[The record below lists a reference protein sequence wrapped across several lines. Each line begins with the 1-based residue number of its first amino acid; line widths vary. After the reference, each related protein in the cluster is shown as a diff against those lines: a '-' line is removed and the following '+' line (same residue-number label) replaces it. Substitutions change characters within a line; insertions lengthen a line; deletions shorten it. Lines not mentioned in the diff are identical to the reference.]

1 MHNEFIYEIKNS
13 IEPEPNE
20 NVFDVI
26 WKEYERVIV
35 ESLITSFG
43 LDFLCKDQYGG
54 DVDTIHNVRTI
65 VDDNN
70 NPVFKNA
77 KNKTAYDN
85 RGEYDSAKYHSDN
98 RYREIKA
105 EARAKFNDF
114 REKIDDT
121 YVPGKTLIPR
131 NKKTTPIEEQA
142 QLDHVISAKDIH
154 ENPGRVLAGLDG
166 VDLANNPDNL
176 KFTNAA
182 LNNNLRDKTVD
193 EYILWC
199 EEHPDQVNWGGGK
212 GEPLP
217 EEVKNRLREEYNQ
230 AQKKYNSQIN
240 KKYYTSS
247 KFIKDVGSA
256 TVTRGAEMGL
266 RQAVG
271 LVFAELWFSCKENLL
286 ELPVNKT
293 FRDIF
298 EAVGEGIKQG
308 IIRVKND
315 YKELIK
321 RIEEGFASG
330 AFSSVI
336 TSICNIFITTPE
348 NYVKM
353 LRQVFPSII
362 QSSKVLLFNPDNLMF
377 GDRLKKSTII
387 IGTGA
392 SVLVG
397 TTVSDEIAKTPIGK
411 NKVVGKSICSF
422 IGTFIS
428 GIISCSMLLFMDRSK
443 FINNLFDRMNRIPTA
458 ANNYKEI
465 ADQMEKLACDLENLD
480 YDIFRE
486 EVEMYDSYTNKI
498 IKSESQDELNEI
510 LLAAYKEFNIELPWN
525 GDFNTFMGDK
535 SNCLIFE

>member
-1 MHNEFIYEIKNS
+1 MNEFIIEINNN

-20 NVFDVI
+20 KVFDSI
-26 WKEYERVIV
+26 WKEYERVII

-43 LDFLCKDQYGG
+43 LDFLCRDQYGG

-70 NPVFKNA
+70 NPVFKNV
-77 KNKTAYDN
+77 KNKEAYSNKGD
-85 RGEYDSAKYHSDN
+85 YDSIIYHSDS
-98 RYREIKA
+98 RYTDIIK
-105 EARAKFNDF
+105 KMKNSFNEKG
-114 REKIDDT
+114 EKIDDT
-121 YVPGKTLIPR
+121 YVPENKVIPR
-131 NKKTTPIEEQA
+131 NKKTTPQEEQA
-142 QLDHVISAKDIH
+142 QLDHVISSKDIH
-154 ENPGRVLAGLDG
+154 DDPGRVLAGLDG

-182 LNNNLRDKTVD
+182 LNNNMRDKTVD
-193 EYILWC
+193 EYIQWC
-199 EEHPDQVNWGGGK
+199 EEHPDQVNWGRGK

-217 EEVKNRLREEYNQ
+217 EEVKDRLREEYNQ
-230 AQKKYNSQIN
+230 AKKKYDSQIN
-240 KKYYTSS
+240 KKYYSSS

-256 TVTRGAEMGL
+256 AVKRGAEMGL

-271 LVFAELWFSCKENLL
+271 FVFAELWISCKEKML

-298 EAVGEGIKQG
+298 EAIGDGIKQG
-308 IIRVKND
+308 IIKVKND
-315 YKELIK
+315 YKELMK
-321 RIEEGFASG
+321 RIEEGFAAG

-353 LRQVFPSII
+353 LRQIFPSII

-387 IGTGA
+387 MGTGA

-428 GIISCSMLLFMDRSK
+428 GIISCSMLIFMDRSK
-443 FINNLFDRMNRIPTA
+443 FINNLFDRMNRIPTS

-465 ADQMEKLACDLENLD
+465 ADQMENLAADLENLD
-480 YDIFRE
+480 YDNFRQ
-486 EVEMYDSYTNKI
+486 EVEKYDVYTNKI

-510 LLAAYKEFNIELPWN
+510 LLAAYKEFNIELPWK

>member
-1 MHNEFIYEIKNS
+1 MNEFIIEINNN

-20 NVFDVI
+20 KVFDSI
-26 WKEYERVIV
+26 WKEYERVII

-43 LDFLCKDQYGG
+43 LDFLCRDQYGG

-70 NPVFKNA
+70 NPVFKNV
-77 KNKTAYDN
+77 KNKDAYSNKGD
-85 RGEYDSAKYHSDN
+85 YDSIIYHSDS
-98 RYREIKA
+98 RYTDIIK
-105 EARAKFNDF
+105 KMKNNFNEKG
-114 REKIDDT
+114 EKIDDT
-121 YVPGKTLIPR
+121 YVPGNKVIPR
-131 NKKTTPIEEQA
+131 NKKTTPQEEQA

-154 ENPGRVLAGLDG
+154 DDPGRVLAGLDG

-182 LNNNLRDKTVD
+182 LNNNMRDKTVD
-193 EYILWC
+193 EYIQWC

-217 EEVKNRLREEYNQ
+217 EEVKDRLREEYNQ
-230 AQKKYNSQIN
+230 AKKKYDSQIN
-240 KKYYTSS
+240 KKYYASS

-256 TVTRGAEMGL
+256 AIKRGAEMGL

-271 LVFAELWFSCKENLL
+271 FVFAELWFSCKEKML

-298 EAVGEGIKQG
+298 EAIGDGIKQG
-308 IIRVKND
+308 IIKVKND
-315 YKELIK
+315 YKELMK
-321 RIEEGFASG
+321 RIEEGFAAG

-353 LRQVFPSII
+353 LRQIFPSII

-387 IGTGA
+387 MGTGA

-428 GIISCSMLLFMDRSK
+428 GIISCSMLIFMDRSK
-443 FINNLFDRMNRIPTA
+443 FINNLFDRMNGIPTS

-465 ADQMEKLACDLENLD
+465 ADQMENLAADLENLD
-480 YDIFRE
+480 YDNFRQ
-486 EVEMYDSYTNKI
+486 EVEKYDVYTNKI

-510 LLAAYKEFNIELPWN
+510 LLAAYKEFNIELPWK